1 EDAPAADWALN
12 TAPVGTG
19 PYVLDS
25 LRPDQAVLVARDD
38 YWGQQAQVQR
48 IVYTVDVQER
58 IRPRAAQARKVDGVN
73 LPPKLINSLNADD
86 VSTVAVKSA
95 DWRAV
100 SFPAGNPFT
109 ADPQARL
116 AMNLGVDRDA
126 VIR

>member
-48 IVYTVDVQER
+48 IVYTHSPDDNVRAQR
-58 IRPRAAQARKVDGVN
+58 ISTGEVDGVN